1 MNYLGESCTDY
12 GPIVKMAAD
21 KIGHLMPT
29 QQSSIESHLAEFVQ
43 HKWYAQILPANS
55 ADRDKNE
62 IMMFD
67 NHGDYPE
74 GGTLYF
80 AFTEAFSNEPVTDT
94 DHPQGVESI
103 GKFGNRL
110 GFVASL
116 NCWGPSATAE
126 LIVHGKRLTEAKA
139 CADPSKRASGDG
151 YTTDIVLLRTQVDH
165 DALEIPSDVRFN
177 TCPVPRDYF
186 VWLPVHYQKNLGNSV
201 YGTLVHEAGHALGLH
216 HPIGEV
222 HYSDSVM
229 TAGVRFSCSPHPLD
243 VLTVHALYRAR

>member
-12 GPIVKMAAD
+12 GPIVKMAAE

-29 QQSSIESHLAEFVQ
+29 QKSSIESHLVEFVQ

-55 ADRDKNE
+55 ADRDNNE

-67 NHGDYPE
+67 NYGDYPE
-74 GGTLYF
+74 DGTLYF
-80 AFTEAFSNEPVTDT
+80 AFTEAFSNEPVIDT
-94 DHPQGVESI
+94 DHPQGVEQI

-110 GFVASL
+110 GFVASQK
-116 NCWGPSATAE
+116 CWGPSVTARLVE
-126 LIVHGKRLTEAKA
+126 DGEALTEAIA

-165 DALEIPSDVRFN
+165 DALEIPGDVKYN
-177 TCPVPRDYF
+177 MCPVPRDSDG
-186 VWLPVHYQKNLGNSV
+186 WLPFRDQKNRGNSV

-222 HYSDSVM
+222 YYSDSVM

-243 VLTVHALYRAR
+243 VLSVHALYRAR